1 MKGIFEKTW
10 KIMKIAA
17 VFVWRNRRK
26 RMSLR
31 DRRGTGEEGWR
42 EDRGRTFPDY
52 NPYTIRRCRD
62 CGMNS
67 GKGKLAFV
75 AENEVCEACR
85 LVRKCG
91 GDSKKSRSAKEK
103 IHYRDHEMAHLLNVN
118 IEKN

>member
-1 MKGIFEKTW
+1 MEK
-10 KIMKIAA
+10 AA
-17 VFVWRNRRK
+17 VFVKNQVETDVFEGQERDGRRRERK
-26 RMSLR
+26 DGGR
-31 DRRGTGEEGWR
+31 TE

-118 IEKN
+118 I

>member
-1 MKGIFEKTW
+1 MEGE
-10 KIMKIAA
+10 
-17 VFVWRNRRK
+17 WR
-26 RMSLR
+26 RM
-31 DRRGTGEEGWR
+31 EEDG
-42 EDRGRTFPDY
+42 GRTFPDY

-62 CGMNS
+62 CDMNS